1 MHNTLEEERIKYK
14 YKYINIYIYIYIW
27 VENKKFT
34 KKKKK
39 KLVWLDYA
47 FAKKLYFL
55 CTCLLGD
62 VEVIGCTSKM
72 IVPIKPL

>member
-39 KLVWLDYA
+39 NLYGLTTPLLKNFTFYAHVFWEMWKLLD
-47 FAKKLYFL
+47 
-55 CTCLLGD
+55 
-62 VEVIGCTSKM
+62 VHQR
-72 IVPIKPL
+72 